1 MQMNLANESI
11 HGILHNLSLQ
21 IHLISIFSLLHEDYE
36 QKIHIPFHE
45 NSFN

>member
-1 MQMNLANESI
+1 MQMNLANEII

-21 IHLISIFSLLHEDYE
+21 IHLISILSLLNEDYE
-36 QKIHIPFHE
+36 QKINIPFHE